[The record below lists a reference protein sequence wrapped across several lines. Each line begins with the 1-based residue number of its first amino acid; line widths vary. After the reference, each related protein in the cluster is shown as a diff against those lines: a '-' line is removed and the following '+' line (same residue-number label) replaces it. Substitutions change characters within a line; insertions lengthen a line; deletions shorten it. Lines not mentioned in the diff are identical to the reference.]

1 MTSKVA
7 SNIAHIQVGTG
18 GRVDRKNIIDVS
30 TTNTEKNIISK
41 SRTGDL
47 DVIGNIAILH
57 EYSGFLFRVFWV

>member
-1 MTSKVA
+1 MA

-30 TTNTEKNIISK
+30 TTNTEKNIITK

-47 DVIGNIAILH
+47 DVICNIAIPQ
-57 EYSGFLFRVFWV
+57 EY